1 MPAEVT
7 KTRWGASVWVPIV
20 RMIGVGAGLGVLLL
34 PSPVQHPVGRPPPEF
49 ETFVNFGLILSTL
62 NVALLVALLVIY
74 ARMYSDTGASFA
86 LGFVLVLGA
95 LLAETVVGSPVL
107 FSLFALRTGG
117 QTPFLLLAETL
128 TDASVSNI

>member
-34 PSPVQHPVGRPPPEF
+34 PSPVQHPVGRPPPQF
-49 ETFVNFGLILSTL
+49 ETFENFGLILSTL
-62 NVALLVALLVIY
+62 NAALLVALRVIY
-74 ARMYSDTGASFA
+74 ARLYSDTGASFA

-95 LLAETVVGSPVL
+95 LLAETVVGSPGL
-107 FSLFALRTGG
+107 FSLFAMPPGG
-117 QTPFLLLAETL
+117 PTRFRVIA
-128 TDASVSNI
+128 